1 MTAEEG
7 SSVGLF
13 GRNVDAVWV
22 LAYLD
27 GRDLAVATGLCSAL
41 RSIAHAD
48 QLWFALCEHHG
59 FKQRC
64 ATRTRGVKPW
74 RTVFELHLCVECLSP
89 GRVVIDVN
97 AHSRLGPQ
105 LHALCDACYTSTL
118 KAGSMAARRSLTQRV
133 AQRHGEIVRT
143 KLIAAIPAFKC
154 ARKRKRAQGSNA
166 AGAGAG
172 AGAAEAAADAADTAP
187 A

>member
-1 MTAEEG
+1 MISACPHAHTCTEATEQ
-7 SSVGLF
+7 
-13 GRNVDAVWV
+13 WV
-22 LAYLD
+22 
-27 GRDLAVATGLCSAL
+27 V
-41 RSIAHAD
+41 
-48 QLWFALCEHHG
+48 
-59 FKQRC
+59 KVRC
-64 ATRTRGVKPW
+64 ADDKSGTGD
-74 RTVFELHLCVECLSP
+74 ELHLCVECLSP

>member
-1 MTAEEG
+1 MEG
-7 SSVGLF
+7 SAIGVF
-13 GRNVDAVWV
+13 GRNIDAVWF

-41 RSIAHAD
+41 RTMAHTD
-48 QLWFALCEHHG
+48 ELWFALCEHHG

-64 ATRTRGVKPW
+64 ATRTRGMKPW

-105 LHALCDACYTSTL
+105 LYALCDACYTLTL
-118 KAGSMAARRSLTQRV
+118 KAGSMAARRVLTKRT
-133 AQRHGEIVRT
+133 AQQHGEIVRT
-143 KLIAAIPAFKC
+143 KLIAAIPAFK
-154 ARKRKRAQGSNA
+154 RTKKRKHAQSA
-166 AGAGAG
+166 AA
-172 AGAAEAAADAADTAP
+172 AAADGGGDAAP